1 MDAMKLPGTRIAC
14 ALVTCLAS
22 SAALA
27 TATPA
32 AASPAAGL
40 QARHEALA
48 GALAHNAFGRP
59 LALESREESRRVS
72 GDVYAVLDYPFA
84 TVSRAFASPRSWC
97 EVLILHLN
105 TKSCHA
111 RADALAVRMGRKN
124 AQGPDSGFALNFAF
138 NADAPRPG
146 YVAARASSASGPLG
160 SRDYRIEMQAIPL
173 AGGRSFMRL
182 HYSYAFSGAAKL
194 ATNGY
199 LATAGSGKIGF
210 TREGR
215 GYVSGMRGAV
225 ERNTMRYYLAVDA
238 YLASLAQPPGRQF
251 STRIEHWFD
260 ATERYRPQLHELER
274 AEYLA
279 MKQHQYAH
287 QQELATQ

>member
-84 TVSRAFASPRSWC
+84 TVSRAFANPRTWC

-105 TKSCHA
+105 TKSC
-111 RADALAVRMGRKN
+111 RAGGVAGTNTLAVRMGRK
-124 AQGPDSGFALNFAF
+124 
-138 NADAPRPG
+138 DAREPG
-146 YVAARASSASGPLG
+146 DG
-160 SRDYRIEMQAIPL
+160 
-173 AGGRSFMRL
+173 
-182 HYSYAFSGAAKL
+182 
-194 ATNGY
+194 
-199 LATAGSGKIGF
+199 
-210 TREGR
+210 
-215 GYVSGMRGAV
+215 
-225 ERNTMRYYLAVDA
+225 
-238 YLASLAQPPGRQF
+238 
-251 STRIEHWFD
+251 
-260 ATERYRPQLHELER
+260 
-274 AEYLA
+274 
-279 MKQHQYAH
+279 
-287 QQELATQ
+287 